1 MYREK
6 YKKNRILR
14 ALPVLFLAGVMM
26 IPAYAAP
33 SVDDAKDK
41 KNQLENELEDVEED
55 VAKLKEQAAGTQEY
69 LDQLDA
75 KLAELSGQLA
85 GVEKD
90 LEATQEELAVTQA
103 ELEEAKATKDKQ
115 YEDMKKRI
123 KFMYENGDTAY
134 LEMIL
139 EAKDFTDMLNKADYV
154 KAISEYD
161 RNMLTQ
167 FQTTVEEIAVK
178 ESRIQ
183 QKYSEIETLKMSV
196 EEQKASVEAL
206 TATKTKEME
215 KYSKEIAE
223 SEELREAYEAEI
235 DAQEALIEK
244 LEAEAIR
251 KAEEAARKKAEEE
264 AKKKAAQSA
273 SGSDSSSG
281 KTDSSAGT
289 SASTSTGWTWPCPSS
304 RRITSEY
311 GWRMHPTLGYKKY
324 HNGIDIGAP
333 TGSPILAASSGTVI
347 AASYNSTMGNY
358 VMIDHGGGV
367 ITIYMH
373 CSALNT
379 SMGSQVSTGQ
389 TIAYVGS
396 TGRST
401 GPHLH
406 FGVRINGEYT
416 SPWNYVN

>member
-1 MYREK
+1 MYKEK

-14 ALPVLFLAGVMM
+14 SLPVLFLAGIMM

-41 KNQLENELEDVEED
+41 KNQLENELENVEED
-55 VAKLKEQAAGTQEY
+55 VAKLKEEVAGTREY

-75 KLAELSGQLA
+75 KLAELSEQLA

-90 LEATQEELAVTQA
+90 LETTREELTTTQA
-103 ELEEAKATKDKQ
+103 ELEEAKTTKDKQ

-139 EAKDFTDMLNKADYV
+139 GAKDFTDMLNKADYV

-161 RNMLTQ
+161 RNMLIQ
-167 FQTTVEEIAVK
+167 FQSTVEEIAVK
-178 ESRIQ
+178 EAQIQ
-183 QKYSEIETLKMSV
+183 QKYSEIETLKTSV

-206 TATKTKEME
+206 TAAKTEEME

-223 SEELREAYEAEI
+223 SEELKEQYEAEI

-264 AKKKAAQSA
+264 AKKASQSA
-273 SGSDSSSG
+273 SAGDSSSG
-281 KTDSSAGT
+281 KTDSSSGT
-289 SASTSTGWTWPCPSS
+289 SATTSTGWTWPCPSS

-324 HNGIDIGAP
+324 HNGIDIGAS

-347 AASYNSTMGNY
+347 AASYNSSMGNY

-379 SMGSQVSTGQ
+379 STGSQVSTGQ

-406 FGVRINGEYT
+406 FGVRVNGEYT